1 MMDDKKRMFATF
13 YQSNPKSMSN
23 KLSTGF
29 GHASLY
35 GGFGNAEENWS
46 DEDEEED
53 ERDEED

>member
-23 KLSTGF
+23 KISTGF

-46 DEDEEED
+46 DEDDEEED
-53 ERDEED
+53 E